1 MKKTMMSFIGAMMV
15 LSLVACTPT
24 TEKNK
29 TGEVKQTTQAANG
42 IAADKTPDPDAPNLE
57 ILAVYRLNSEGTGL
71 TYAMEGVEEMK
82 PQAVVDLLIEAGVLE
97 QGTTSISLE
106 TEGKVEEVGPG
117 AVVIPGMDI
126 DNSYPEHGILNL
138 NQFPADKQ
146 ELKLQA
152 VANTF
157 MESYNIARFTI
168 QVNGETVG
176 ENLVLKNLKS

>member
-1 MKKTMMSFIGAMMV
+1 MKKAIMSFIGAMMV

-29 TGEVKQTTQAANG
+29 TGEVKQTQATNG
-42 IAADKTPDPDAPNLE
+42 IADKTPDPNAPNLE
-57 ILAVYRLNSEGTGL
+57 ILAVYQLNSEGTGL
-71 TYAMEGVEEMK
+71 TYAMEGIEEMT
-82 PQAVVDLLIEAGVLE
+82 PQAVVDLLIEAGVLAE
-97 QGTTSISLE
+97 GTTSLSLE

-117 AVVIPGMDI
+117 AVVVPGMEI

-138 NQFPADKQ
+138 SQFPKDNQ

-157 MESYNIARFTI
+157 LEGFNIARFTI

-176 ENLVLKNLKS
+176 ENLVLKNVKS

>member
-1 MKKTMMSFIGAMMV
+1 MKKAIMSFIGAMMV

-29 TGEVKQTTQAANG
+29 TGEVKQTQATNG
-42 IAADKTPDPDAPNLE
+42 IADKTPDPNAPNLE
-57 ILAVYRLNSEGTGL
+57 ILAVYQLNGEGTGL
-71 TYAMEGVEEMK
+71 TYAMEGIEEMT

-97 QGTTSISLE
+97 KGTTSLSLE

-117 AVVIPGMDI
+117 AVVIPGMNI

-138 NQFPADKQ
+138 SQFPKDNQ

-157 MESYNIARFTI
+157 LEGFNIARFTI

-176 ENLVLKNLKS
+176 ENLVLKNVKS

>member
-1 MKKTMMSFIGAMMV
+1 MKKAMMYFIGAMMV
-15 LSLVACTPT
+15 LSLAACTPT
-24 TEKNK
+24 SEKNK
-29 TGEVKQTTQAANG
+29 TGEVKQTTPAANG
-42 IAADKTPDPDAPNLE
+42 IADKAPDPYAPDLE
-57 ILAVYRLNSEGTGL
+57 ILAVYQLNSEGTGL
-71 TYAMEGVEEMK
+71 TYAMEGIEEMT
-82 PQAVVDLLIEAGVLE
+82 PQAVVDLLIQAGVLE
-97 QGTTSISLE
+97 EGTTSLSLE

-157 MESYNIARFTI
+157 MEGFNIARFTI
-168 QVNGETVG
+168 QVNGKTVG
-176 ENLVLKNLKS
+176 EDLVLKNLKS

>member
-1 MKKTMMSFIGAMMV
+1 MKKAIMSFIGAMMV

-29 TGEVKQTTQAANG
+29 TGEVKQTQATNG
-42 IAADKTPDPDAPNLE
+42 IADKTPDPNAPNLE
-57 ILAVYRLNSEGTGL
+57 ILAVYQLNSEGTGL
-71 TYAMEGVEEMK
+71 TYAMEGIEEMT
-82 PQAVVDLLIEAGVLE
+82 PQAVVDLLIEAGVLAE
-97 QGTTSISLE
+97 GTTSLSLE

-117 AVVIPGMDI
+117 AVVVPGMEI

-138 NQFPADKQ
+138 SQFPKDNQ

-157 MESYNIARFTI
+157 LEGFNIARFTI
-168 QVNGETVG
+168 QVNGDTVG
-176 ENLVLKNLKS
+176 ENLVLKNVKS

>member
-1 MKKTMMSFIGAMMV
+1 MKKAIMSFIGAMMV

-29 TGEVKQTTQAANG
+29 TGEVKQTQATNG
-42 IAADKTPDPDAPNLE
+42 IADKTPDPNAPNLE
-57 ILAVYRLNSEGTGL
+57 ILAVYQLNSEGTGL
-71 TYAMEGVEEMK
+71 TYAMEGIEEMT
-82 PQAVVDLLIEAGVLE
+82 PQAVVDLLIEAGVLAE
-97 QGTTSISLE
+97 GTTSLSLE

-117 AVVIPGMDI
+117 AVVIPGMEI

-138 NQFPADKQ
+138 SQFPKDNQ

-157 MESYNIARFTI
+157 LEGFNIARFTI

-176 ENLVLKNLKS
+176 ENLVLKNVKS

>member
-1 MKKTMMSFIGAMMV
+1 MKKAIMRFIGAMMV

-29 TGEVKQTTQAANG
+29 TGEVKQTQATNG
-42 IAADKTPDPDAPNLE
+42 IADKTPDPNAPNLE
-57 ILAVYRLNSEGTGL
+57 ILAVYQLNSEGTGL
-71 TYAMEGVEEMK
+71 TYAMEGIEEMT
-82 PQAVVDLLIEAGVLE
+82 PQAVVDLLIEAGVLAE
-97 QGTTSISLE
+97 GTTSLSLE

-117 AVVIPGMDI
+117 AVVVPGMEI

-138 NQFPADKQ
+138 SQFPKDNQ

-157 MESYNIARFTI
+157 LEGFNIARFTI
-168 QVNGETVG
+168 QVNGDTVG
-176 ENLVLKNLKS
+176 ENLVLKNVKS

>member
-1 MKKTMMSFIGAMMV
+1 MKKAMMSFIGVMMV

-29 TGEVKQTTQAANG
+29 TGEVKQTQATNG
-42 IAADKTPDPDAPNLE
+42 IADKTPDPNAPNLE
-57 ILAVYRLNSEGTGL
+57 ILAVYQLNSEGTGL
-71 TYAMEGVEEMK
+71 TYAMEGIEEMT
-82 PQAVVDLLIEAGVLE
+82 PQAVVDLLIEAGVLAE
-97 QGTTSISLE
+97 GTTSLSLE

-117 AVVIPGMDI
+117 AVVVPGMEI

-138 NQFPADKQ
+138 SQFPKDNQ

-157 MESYNIARFTI
+157 LEGFNIARFTI

-176 ENLVLKNLKS
+176 ENLVLKNVKS

>member
-1 MKKTMMSFIGAMMV
+1 MKKAMMSFIGVMMV

-29 TGEVKQTTQAANG
+29 TGEVKQTQATNG
-42 IAADKTPDPDAPNLE
+42 IADKTPDPNAPNLE
-57 ILAVYRLNSEGTGL
+57 ILAVYQLNSEGTGL
-71 TYAMEGVEEMK
+71 TYAMEGIEEMT
-82 PQAVVDLLIEAGVLE
+82 PQAVVDLLIEAGVLAE
-97 QGTTSISLE
+97 GTTSLSLE

-117 AVVIPGMDI
+117 AVVIPGMEI

-138 NQFPADKQ
+138 SQFPKDNQ

-157 MESYNIARFTI
+157 LEGFNIARFTI

-176 ENLVLKNLKS
+176 ENLVLKNVKS

>member
-1 MKKTMMSFIGAMMV
+1 MKKAMMSFIGVMMV

-29 TGEVKQTTQAANG
+29 TGEVKQTQATNG
-42 IAADKTPDPDAPNLE
+42 IADKTPDPNAPNLE
-57 ILAVYRLNSEGTGL
+57 ILAVYQLNSEGTGL
-71 TYAMEGVEEMK
+71 TYAMEGIEEMT
-82 PQAVVDLLIEAGVLE
+82 PQAVVDLLIEAGVLAE
-97 QGTTSISLE
+97 GTTSLSLE

-117 AVVIPGMDI
+117 AVVVPGMEI

-138 NQFPADKQ
+138 SQFPKDNQ

-157 MESYNIARFTI
+157 LEGFNIARFTI
-168 QVNGETVG
+168 QVNGDTVG
-176 ENLVLKNLKS
+176 ENLVLKNVKS